1 MARPTYV
8 DIVDASVDLDSPAKA
23 TAVFKR
29 LRDNINAARIQIIK
43 TDVAEQTET
52 GAAFVT
58 KATLRIFLPNV
69 ADYTGIARRIVAE
82 LDVAVNSGANTGT
95 YRLRESVSLDV
106 SNEVTTNSVHPT
118 FEQKSPILT
127 VDPTWLSGDGVV
139 RVIEIQAKVSAGT
152 AYVKADAR
160 ASWYQEY

>member
-8 DIVDASVDLDSPAKA
+8 DIPDTAVDLDSPAKA
-23 TAVFKR
+23 VVVFKR
-29 LRDNINAARIQIIK
+29 LRNNINAARIQIIK

-52 GAAFVT
+52 GSSFVT
-58 KATLRIFLPNV
+58 KATIRVFLPNV

-82 LDVAVNSGANTGT
+82 LDVKVDSGANTGT

-106 SNEVTTNSVHPT
+106 SNEVTTTST
-118 FEQKSPILT
+118 TYEQKSPILT
-127 VDPTWLSGDGVV
+127 VDPAWLSGDGVV
-139 RVIEIQAKVSAGT
+139 RVVEIQAKVSAGT
-152 AYVKADAR
+152 ASVRADAR